1 MKIYK
6 ITEALMEFKKDAKL
20 RKNLKP

>member
-6 ITEALMEFKKDAKL
+6 ITEASDYLMEFEKEVKDVSA
-20 RKNLKP
+20 